1 MSLILGFFHRR
12 QRLADAIRDNDRVEA
27 IIAASGTNQ
36 SGLAESLTMP
46 HAPTQAMLFSANC
59 DRANISPLA
68 IRAVEAHGTGTQ
80 AGDYAEMEA
89 IKTAFCRDRPPVSS
103 KSGPSSTLF
112 VSSVKPNIGHAESA
126 SGIAS
131 LLKAVLMLKHKTMLP
146 HIGISTNRNP
156 RLGNLDSHGIVIP
169 TSAQPLQPVAGYED
183 IFISVNNFGA
193 PGEQLRT
200 ASICIGAILTRSRSF
215 RWKREHYHPGRQ
227 ASGCY
232 QRT

>member
-1 MSLILGFFHRR
+1 
-12 QRLADAIRDNDRVEA
+12 
-27 IIAASGTNQ
+27 
-36 SGLAESLTMP
+36 MP

-80 AGDYAEMEA
+80 AGDYAEIEA
-89 IKTAFCRDRPPVSS
+89 IKTAFCRDRPAVSENS
-103 KSGPSSTLF
+103 ALF

-126 SGIAS
+126 SGLAS
-131 LLKAVLMLKHKTMLP
+131 VLKAVLMLKHKTMLP

-193 PGEQLRT
+193 PGEQLPISFRI
-200 ASICIGAILTRSRSF
+200 SAIVTRSLSF
-215 RWKREHYHPGRQ
+215 RRKREHYHPGLQ
-227 ASGCY
+227 APKCC
-232 QRT
+232 